1 MMQNP
6 ELTDLFMIESSYYMP
21 PEWAFHK
28 ATWLSWPHR
37 LETWP
42 GKFEPVPALF
52 VEIASWLSSSEE
64 VHINVLDEAMEHR
77 VLALFRNS
85 HHEQLQ
91 MDRLFLHRIPTN
103 DAWCRDHGPN
113 YVFRQGGGKSE
124 KIILNWKYNAWGEK
138 YTSYH
143 EDDAVPEK
151 IASLQQLPLVSPPMV
166 LEGGSIDVNGKG
178 LLLTSEA
185 CLLNPNRNPT
195 LSREQIEQNL
205 SQYLGIEKVL
215 WLGDGIVG
223 DDTDGHVDDMARF
236 VNETTVVIAVE
247 DDPSDVNY
255 EALQDNYNRLKT
267 YTDLNGN
274 PLVVVKLPM
283 PSPLSYDGF
292 RLPASYANFYIANT
306 VVLVPIYNC
315 QQDQQAIDILQ
326 ELFPGR
332 RVVGID
338 CSDLVWGLGAIHCI
352 THEEPALA
360 VC

>member
-1 MMQNP
+1 M
-6 ELTDLFMIESSYYMP
+6 TESRYFMP

-37 LETWP
+37 LKTWP
-42 GKFEPVPALF
+42 GKFEPVPAVF

-64 VHINVLDEAMEHR
+64 VHINVLDEVMER
-77 VLALFRNS
+77 QVRALFRNA
-85 HHEQLQ
+85 HHPQLQ
-91 MDRLFLHRIPTN
+91 MDRLFFHRIPTN

-113 YVFRQGGGKSE
+113 YVFRQQEGIRE
-124 KIILNWKYNAWGEK
+124 KIILNWEFNAWGEK
-138 YTSYH
+138 YANYH
-143 EDDAVPEK
+143 EDNDVPVK
-151 IASLQQLPLVSPPMV
+151 IAALQQLPLVSPAMI

-178 LLLTSEA
+178 LVLTSEA

-205 SQYLGIEKVL
+205 RQYLGIEKVL

-247 DDPSDVNY
+247 EEPTDVNY
-255 EALQDNYNRLKT
+255 EALQENYKRLKT
-267 YTDLNGN
+267 YTDISGN
-274 PLVVVKLPM
+274 PLNVVKLPM
-283 PSPLSYDGF
+283 PSPLSFEDF

-306 VVLVPIYNC
+306 IVLVPTYNC
-315 QQDQQAIDILQ
+315 PQDQRALEILQ

-332 RVVGID
+332 KVIGID
-338 CSDLVWGLGAIHCI
+338 CTDLVWGLGSIHCI
-352 THEEPALA
+352 THEEPALLE
-360 VC
+360 C